1 MENTGFSFL
10 RLRIN
15 DCHQSIQRLRSDC
28 QRLLGKLS
36 DLIDCS
42 EVLWIEEFCRSQ
54 FRKESIKQ
62 REKHDKKLLRLI
74 GTKPSD
80 KSGSN
85 LKKRWVKNLSSKELS
100 ELERKGL
107 EHGLKFAVVPN
118 RIPTAEIIAS
128 VEEGI
133 CPLDDDA
140 KRLVRAEVSSI
151 LRRAKIPPKNI
162 DSNVFKALLALK
174 KDSERVVLSAD
185 KGNCVVVMDKHDYGE
200 KALSLLNDRNTYSIL
215 KSDPTGKTQRVLN
228 AKSLLLRKS
237 NIISKATYDKL
248 YSSDGLSPRFYG
260 LPKIHKPEIPLRP
273 IVSFVN
279 SPTYGVSSFLAKI
292 LSPVV
297 GNTENT
303 VKNSFHFAEF
313 V

>member
-28 QRLLGKLS
+28 QHLLGEVS

-80 KSGSN
+80 KSSSN
-85 LKKRWVKNLSSKELS
+85 LKKRCVKNLSSKELS
-100 ELERKGL
+100 KLERKGL

-133 CPLDDDA
+133 FLLDDDA

-151 LRRAKIPPKNI
+151 LRSAKIPPKNI
-162 DSNVFKALLALK
+162 DSNVLKALLALK
-174 KDSERVVLSAD
+174 KDPDRVILSVN
-185 KGNCVVVMDKHDYGE
+185 KGNCVVVMDKHDYRE
-200 KALSLLNDRNTYSIL
+200 KALSLLNNRNTYSII
-215 KSDPTGKTQRVLN
+215 KSDPTGKTQRGLN
-228 AKSLLLRKS
+228 AKLLLLKKS
-237 NIISKATYDKL
+237 NITSKATYEKL
-248 YSSDGLSPRFYG
+248 YSCAGLSPRFYG

-279 SPTYGVSSFLAKI
+279 SPTYGVSSFFGKI
-292 LSPVV
+292 LSPVLGIPKTLSKISV
-297 GNTENT
+297 ILQNL
-303 VKNSFHFAEF
+303 
-313 V
+313 